1 MYFETNQVNDVLLC
15 QQCEGRLEGPKILP
29 CGETICLF
37 CVSSIRIN
45 YKMFDCLVC
54 NEKHVKP
61 KNGLLDNKVVMKILS
76 VKPKKVFR
84 GVAVD
89 LLEKSLEEI
98 YKKQR
103 LIKHKIEN
111 SIDFVQ
117 EYCIDLRTEV
127 QLKTEEA
134 IQQINDISSEI
145 IKEIYEYEKEIIEFN
160 KSNSGSLKALNKMS
174 N

>member
-45 YKMFDCLVC
+45 NKMFDCLVC
-54 NEKHVKP
+54 NEKHEMP

-76 VKPKKVFR
+76 VKPTKVFI
-84 GVAVD
+84 GVTVD

-111 SIDFVQ
+111 SIEAV
-117 EYCIDLRTEV
+117 INRLGN
-127 QLKTEEA
+127 QLINKIPNFEEKK
-134 IQQINDISSEI
+134 IEQW
-145 IKEIYEYEKEIIEFN
+145 IK
-160 KSNSGSLKALNKMS
+160 SLSKALKSFDASKYEQLTSLMKFS
-174 N
+174 KGE